1 MRPTFIEIDIRA
13 LKHNVAYVKACCPS
27 QKIVAMV
34 KANAYGCGIQAIV
47 PEISAKVDAFGV
59 ACLEEAMAL
68 RSLTS
73 KPCVLFQGVFSSS
86 ELFDVAVLDLDCV
99 IHHSRQLEWLL
110 ATPLPKPIRIW
121 LKVNTGMNRLG
132 VEPSEVGDIL
142 TALKNCPWVSS
153 EIVVLSHMACADEP
167 SHPQNQAQT
176 DKFNA
181 LSPVLNGV
189 SKSFANSAVILTAP
203 HLHYDWVRPGIM
215 IYGVSPLQ
223 EKTSNDLNLRPVM
236 QFISTITVIH
246 DVAAHES
253 IGYSGIWRTKKPA
266 RIGVVAVGYGDGYP
280 RHIDEHAVVWI
291 SGHRVPI
298 VGRVS
303 MDMMTVDLSLLPSV
317 DVGDRVELWGKNLL
331 VEEVASYARTSPYE
345 LLCQV
350 SSRAREKLRFM
361 K

>member
-13 LKHNVAYVKACCPS
+13 LKHNMAYVRACCPS
-27 QKIVAMV
+27 QKVVAMV

-47 PEISAKVDAFGV
+47 PEISTKVDAFGV

-73 KPCVLFQGVFSSS
+73 KPCVLFQGVFSSG
-86 ELFDVAVLDLDCV
+86 ELFDVSALDLDCV
-99 IHHSRQLEWLL
+99 IHHRLQLEWLL
-110 ATPLPKPIRIW
+110 ATPLAKPIRVW

-132 VEPSEVGDIL
+132 VEPNEFLDIFR
-142 TALKNCPWVSS
+142 ALKNCPWVSND
-153 EIVVLSHMACADEP
+153 ITVLSHMACADEP
-167 SHPQNQAQT
+167 SNPQNQAQMT
-176 DKFNA
+176 RFDE
-181 LSPVLNGV
+181 LTSTLEGV
-189 SKSFANSAVILTAP
+189 SRSFANSAVILTAP
-203 HLHYDWVRPGIM
+203 NLHYDWVRPGIM

-223 EKTSNDLNLRPVM
+223 DKMATALNLHPVM

-246 DVAAHES
+246 DVSAYQP
-253 IGYSGIWRTKKPA
+253 IGYGGTWKTKKAA
-266 RIGVVAVGYGDGYP
+266 RIGVVAAGYGDGYP
-280 RHIDEHAVVWI
+280 RHIEEGTAVWLK
-291 SGHRVPI
+291 GHRVPI

-303 MDMMTVDLSLLPSV
+303 MDMMTVDLSAVP
-317 DVGDRVELWGKNLL
+317 DACVGDRVELWGKHIL
-331 VEEVASYARTSPYE
+331 VEEVALRAGTSAYE